1 MTEVL
6 EIEDVDEEVEL
17 TELTLLET
25 EEEIELEDEV
35 TEVAEE
41 LLLVE
46 EMVVD
51 VDDLVR
57 AKTPAPMIIITTI
70 MTITSTPVDTP
81 RRISRI

>member
-1 MTEVL
+1 MTEAL
-6 EIEDVDEEVEL
+6 ETEDVDEEVEL

-35 TEVAEE
+35 DDVAE